1 MRTKIFF
8 TTFLLFVGLIANAQ
22 IPPNTSDTKEQR
34 EKRRADAGNINTSIG
49 NLSDAYDNYSGNTK
63 LVKVTTDVYF
73 LNGVE
78 ENMGVILTKKGVI
91 LIDTQNEE
99 EMTQSLKTVNR
110 LDKKLSINYLITTSN
125 TIKNKKIISK
135 LRKDGSLF
143 LAQNYITKSKP
154 GTKDFSLPNFKP
166 DLGFN
171 NQLVLNF
178 ETKKIEVIS
187 LNDVGNSA
195 VYLTQ
200 KNVLFTGSI
209 FSNKKY
215 PEINAEKGKSYDDI
229 SNALS
234 KLYSLTNE
242 NTKIVPGQ
250 GDLLIGPIELLS
262 QNNTLTTLYKWMYSL
277 IENGET
283 LEEILANKSITKIQ
297 DAQGYGDGP
306 ITREIF
312 ITSVYNEIAKII
324 LEKNNRKK

>member
-1 MRTKIFF
+1 MKSKIFL
-8 TTFLLFVGLIANAQ
+8 TTLLLFVGLIANAQ
-22 IPPNTSDTKEQR
+22 NFDTKEQR
-34 EKRRADAGNINTSIG
+34 EKRRAEAGNINTSIG

-78 ENMGVILTKKGVI
+78 ENMGVILTTKGVV

-99 EMTQSLKTVNR
+99 EMIRSLKIVNK

-125 TIKNKKIISK
+125 TIKNKKIISE
-135 LRKDGSLF
+135 LRKDGALF
-143 LAQNYITKSKP
+143 LAQNFITKSKP
-154 GTKDFSLPNFKP
+154 GTKDFSRPNFKP

-171 NQLVLNF
+171 NQLSLNF
-178 ETKKIEVIS
+178 ETKKIEIIS
-187 LNDVGNSA
+187 LNDLGDSA

-209 FSNKKY
+209 FLNKKY
-215 PEINAEKGKSYDDI
+215 PEINAEKGKSFNDI
-229 SNALS
+229 ENALS
-234 KLYSLTNE
+234 KLYRLTNE

-250 GDLLIGPIELLS
+250 GDLLIGPIQILN
-262 QNNTLTTLYKWMYSL
+262 QNNALTKIYKRVGL
-277 IENGET
+277 LVQNGET
-283 LEEILANKSITKIQ
+283 LEEVLANKSITKIE

-312 ITSVYNEIAKII
+312 ITSVYNELVKMF
-324 LEKNNRKK
+324 LEENNRKK

>member
-99 EMTQSLKTVNR
+99 EMTHSLKTVNR

-135 LRKDGSLF
+135 LRKDGALF

-178 ETKKIEVIS
+178 ETKKIEIIS
-187 LNDVGNSA
+187 LND
-195 VYLTQ
+195 L
-200 KNVLFTGSI
+200 
-209 FSNKKY
+209 
-215 PEINAEKGKSYDDI
+215 
-229 SNALS
+229 
-234 KLYSLTNE
+234 
-242 NTKIVPGQ
+242 
-250 GDLLIGPIELLS
+250 
-262 QNNTLTTLYKWMYSL
+262 
-277 IENGET
+277 
-283 LEEILANKSITKIQ
+283 
-297 DAQGYGDGP
+297 DG
-306 ITREIF
+306 
-312 ITSVYNEIAKII
+312 
-324 LEKNNRKK
+324 L

>member
-8 TTFLLFVGLIANAQ
+8 TTLLVFVGLIANAQ
-22 IPPNTSDTKEQR
+22 IPPNNFDTKEQR
-34 EKRRADAGNINTSIG
+34 EKRRTDAGNINTSIG

-78 ENMGVILTKKGVI
+78 ENMGVILTTKGVI

-99 EMTQSLKTVNR
+99 EMTHSLKTVNR

-135 LRKDGSLF
+135 LRKDGALF

-154 GTKDFSLPNFKP
+154 GTKDLSLPNFKP

-178 ETKKIEVIS
+178 ETKKIEIIS

-209 FSNKKY
+209 FLNKKY

-234 KLYSLTNE
+234 KLYSLTNK

-262 QNNTLTTLYKWMYSL
+262 QKNTLTKLYKRVYSL

-283 LEEILANKSITKIQ
+283 LEEVLANKSITKIQ
-297 DAQGYGDGP
+297 EAQGYGDGP

-324 LEKNNRKK
+324 LEENNRKR

>member
-262 QNNTLTTLYKWMYSL
+262 QNNTLTRLYKWMYSL

>member
-135 LRKDGSLF
+135 LRKDGALF

-187 LNDVGNSA
+187 LNDLGNSA

-250 GDLLIGPIELLS
+250 GDLLITPIELLS
-262 QNNTLTTLYKWMYSL
+262 QNKTLTRLYKWMYSL

-312 ITSVYNEIAKII
+312 ITSVYNEIAKEF
-324 LEKNNRKK
+324 LKKK